1 MLNQLEIKGRWN
13 EVKGKLQKRW
23 GQLTD
28 DDLGEFQGN
37 ANELVGVIQR
47 KTGESRQKIE
57 DFLDEII
64 AGGASTFEQVTETAR
79 DYARQASDRLQG
91 SYEQAMDSIRGGY
104 DDAADMVR
112 RKPAESLAVAFGAG
126 LVAGVIVGLTMR
138 SR

>member
-1 MLNQLEIKGRWN
+1 MVNQLEIKGRWN

-23 GQLTD
+23 GQLTE

-57 DFLDEII
+57 DFLDEIV
-64 AGGASTFEQVTETAR
+64 AGGASTFEQVSETAR
-79 DYARQASDRLQG
+79 EYAHQASERLHE
-91 SYEQAMDSIRGGY
+91 SYDQAVEGLRGGY
-104 DDAADMVR
+104 EEAAEMVR
-112 RKPAESLAVAFGAG
+112 RRPAESLAVVFGAG
-126 LVAGVIVGLTMR
+126 LVVGLVVGLTMR